1 MTKNEITG
9 DKLISRKN
17 SDAYRDNYDTIFKN
31 RNFDTDGYEERKKD
45 EKITNVVLIALLC
58 LCTGSIAFDMQAAE
72 LVHKFGSPSFSG
84 INQSAHYLTIDEQ
97 ERTRKAEL
105 AQKAQ
110 DALEDAQREADNTTL
125 AKFLRNLE
133 SRIYSTLA
141 KDISESLFDYN
152 NPGTLDEPVTGEI
165 WLEGNRIIWTNNGVS
180 ITLVVEEWLDGV
192 LISTTT
198 IEIPVGSFGG
208 CFSDCAT
215 G

>member
-1 MTKNEITG
+1 MRILAIIGITY
-9 DKLISRKN
+9 L
-17 SDAYRDNYDTIFKN
+17 
-31 RNFDTDGYEERKKD
+31 
-45 EKITNVVLIALLC
+45 LIAS
-58 LCTGSIAFDMQAAE
+58 TANATE

-97 ERTRKAEL
+97 ERTRKDAL

-110 DALEDAQREADNTTL
+110 DALDEANREAENTTL

-152 NPGTLDEPVTGEI
+152 NPGTLENPVSGEI
-165 WLEGNRIIWTNNGVS
+165 WLEGNRLIWINNGVT
-180 ITLVVEEWLDGV
+180 ITLIVEEWFDGV
-192 LISTTT
+192 LISTTEIT
-198 IEIPVGSFGG
+198 IPIAGFGG
-208 CFSDCAT
+208 CWSDC

>member
-1 MTKNEITG
+1 MRI
-9 DKLISRKN
+9 LAI
-17 SDAYRDNYDTIFKN
+17 
-31 RNFDTDGYEERKKD
+31 
-45 EKITNVVLIALLC
+45 LL
-58 LCTGSIAFDMQAAE
+58 LASTANATE

-97 ERTRKAEL
+97 ERTRKDAL

-110 DALEDAQREADNTTL
+110 DALDEANREAENTTL

-152 NPGTLDEPVTGEI
+152 NPGTIENPVSGEI
-165 WLEGNRIIWTNNGVS
+165 WLEGNRLLWVNNGIT
-180 ITLVVEEWLDGV
+180 ITLTVEEWFDGV
-192 LISTTT
+192 LISSTVIT
-198 IEIPVGSFGG
+198 IPVGSFGG
-208 CFSDCAT
+208 CWTDC

>member
-1 MTKNEITG
+1 MRILAIMG
-9 DKLISRKN
+9 LS
-17 SDAYRDNYDTIFKN
+17 YL
-31 RNFDTDGYEERKKD
+31 
-45 EKITNVVLIALLC
+45 LIA
-58 LCTGSIAFDMQAAE
+58 TAANATE

-97 ERTRKAEL
+97 ERTRKEAL

-110 DALEDAQREADNTTL
+110 DALEEAQREAENTTL

-152 NPGTLDEPVTGEI
+152 NPGTVENPVSGEI
-165 WLEGNRIIWTNNGVS
+165 WLEGNRLLWVNDGIT
-180 ITLVVEEWLDGV
+180 ITLTVEEWFDGV
-192 LISTTT
+192 LISSTVIT
-198 IEIPVGSFGG
+198 IPVGSFGG
-208 CFSDCAT
+208 CWTDC

>member
-1 MTKNEITG
+1 MRILAIIG
-9 DKLISRKN
+9 LS
-17 SDAYRDNYDTIFKN
+17 YL
-31 RNFDTDGYEERKKD
+31 
-45 EKITNVVLIALLC
+45 LIAS
-58 LCTGSIAFDMQAAE
+58 TANATE

-97 ERTRKAEL
+97 ERTRKDAL

-110 DALEDAQREADNTTL
+110 DALEEAQREAENTTL

-152 NPGTLDEPVTGEI
+152 NPGTIENPVSGEI
-165 WLEGNRIIWTNNGVS
+165 WLEGNRLLWVNNGIT
-180 ITLVVEEWLDGV
+180 ITLTVEEWFDGV
-192 LISTTT
+192 LISSTVIT
-198 IEIPVGSFGG
+198 IPVGSFGG
-208 CFSDCAT
+208 CWTDC